1 MYLATAFSAWL
12 RVCQATGQIS
22 SDLMVLKK
30 ASTTALSIRGLRP
43 VFLIPYATELTRALQ
58 LPL

>member
-22 SDLMVLKK
+22 SDLMVLKNV
-30 ASTTALSIRGLRP
+30 STTALS
-43 VFLIPYATELTRALQ
+43 
-58 LPL
+58 